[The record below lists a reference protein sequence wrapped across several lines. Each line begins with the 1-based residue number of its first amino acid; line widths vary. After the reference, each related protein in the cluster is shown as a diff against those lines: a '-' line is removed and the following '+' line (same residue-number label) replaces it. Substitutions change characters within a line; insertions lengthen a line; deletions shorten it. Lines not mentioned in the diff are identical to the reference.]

1 MRPAPPATM
10 GLMDRPTRLVPLHYV
25 AIGGR
30 GPEDVVT
37 DPDGRVLTGVEDGRI
52 LRLDGLG
59 DPDTAR
65 VRTLARTG
73 GRPLGLDLL
82 PDGDLLVCDAER
94 GLLRVGLADGA
105 VHVLADTVEGEPLR
119 FASNVTALPDGTVY
133 FTASSRR
140 FPLGQWIGDIVEHSG
155 TGRLLRLAPGART
168 AEVAWEGFQ
177 FANGLTVSGDGTFL
191 IVAETGGYRLTR
203 YWLTGPRTGH
213 AEFFAELPGMPDNI
227 WREDDL
233 IWVALAGP
241 RNPPLDLFHRAPP
254 AVRRAAARAAVHA
267 PYRPAG
273 TVAVVALDD
282 HGRVVHHLARRNSGF
297 RMVTSVCRTGR
308 HLVLGS
314 VWEPGVAVCAAPTA
328 K

>member
-1 MRPAPPATM
+1 
-10 GLMDRPTRLVPLHYV
+10 MDRPARLVPLHYV

-59 DPDTAR
+59 DPDTPR
-65 VRTLARTG
+65 VRELARTG
-73 GRPLGLDLL
+73 GRPLGLELL

-105 VHVLADTVEGEPLR
+105 VQVLADTVEGEPLR
-119 FASNVTALPDGTVY
+119 FASNVVALPDGTLY
-133 FTASSRR
+133 FTVSSRR
-140 FPLGQWIGDIVEHSG
+140 FPLDHWIGDIVEHSG

-168 AEVAWEGFQ
+168 PEVACDGLQ
-177 FANGLTVSGDGTFL
+177 FANGLAVSGDGTFL
-191 IVAETGGYRLTR
+191 IVAETGAYRLTR
-203 YWLTGPRTGH
+203 YWLTGPRAGR
-213 AEFFAELPGMPDNI
+213 AEFFAELPGMPDNL
-227 WREDDL
+227 WRDGDL
-233 IWVALAGP
+233 TWVALAGP
-241 RNPPLDLFHRAPP
+241 RNPPLDLFHRTPA

-282 HGRVVHHLARRNSGF
+282 HGRVVHHLARRPSGF
-297 RMVTSVCRTGR
+297 RMATSVCRTGR
-308 HLVLGS
+308 LLVLGS

>member
-1 MRPAPPATM
+1 
-10 GLMDRPTRLVPLHYV
+10 MDRPARLVPLHYV

-59 DPDTAR
+59 DPDTPR
-65 VRTLARTG
+65 VRELARTG
-73 GRPLGLDLL
+73 GRPLGLELL

-105 VHVLADTVEGEPLR
+105 VQVLADTVEGEPLR
-119 FASNVTALPDGTVY
+119 FASNVVALPDGTLYLTV
-133 FTASSRR
+133 SSRR
-140 FPLGQWIGDIVEHSG
+140 FPLDHWIGDIVEHSG

-168 AEVAWEGFQ
+168 PEVACDGLQ
-177 FANGLTVSGDGTFL
+177 FANGLAVSGDGTFL
-191 IVAETGGYRLTR
+191 IVAETGAYRLTR
-203 YWLTGPRTGH
+203 YWLTGPRAGR
-213 AEFFAELPGMPDNI
+213 AEFFAELPGMPDNL
-227 WREDDL
+227 WRDGDL

-241 RNPPLDLFHRAPP
+241 RNPPLDLFHRTPA
-254 AVRRAAARAAVHA
+254 AVRRAAARAAAHA

-282 HGRVVHHLARRNSGF
+282 HGRVVHHLARRPSGF
-297 RMVTSVCRTGR
+297 RMATSVCRTGR
-308 HLVLGS
+308 LLVLGS